1 MTLRNVKANEAE
13 TAYPK
18 LEDQLR
24 GSAKRWLITGA
35 SGFIGSNLLES
46 LLKLDQEVTG
56 LDNFA
61 TGKRENLDQV
71 RASVSAQQ
79 WSRLKFCE
87 ADIRD
92 PSVCLSSCHG
102 VHYIL
107 HHAALASVP
116 GSVADPLA
124 TNQSNVDGFL
134 NMLWAAR
141 EAKIQRF
148 VYASSSSVYGD
159 DGALPKVESQIGE
172 CLSPYALSKRVNEL
186 YAQIFARCYDTPCIG
201 LRYFNIFGPRQDPE
215 GAYAAV
221 IPKWIAAMLRDDE
234 VKIHGDGE
242 TTRDFCFVRNV
253 VQANLLAATVESP
266 GALNQVYN
274 VSVGERTTLNELFQ
288 KLRARLAPRFG
299 HLKNAKPTY
308 TDFRVGD
315 VRHSH
320 ADISKARA
328 LLGYEPAYNL
338 ERGLEEALEW
348 YLSNLGK

>member
-1 MTLRNVKANEAE
+1 MKLRDVNSE
-13 TAYPK
+13 TAYAK
-18 LEDQLR
+18 LEAQLR
-24 GSAKRWLITGA
+24 VSPKHWLITGVG
-35 SGFIGSNLLES
+35 GFIGSNLLES

-71 RASVSAQQ
+71 RASVSPQQ

-92 PSVCLSSCHG
+92 QSVCLSSSQG
-102 VHYIL
+102 VHYVL

-116 GSVADPLA
+116 GSIADPLA

-141 EAKIQRF
+141 EAKVQRF

-172 CLSPYALSKRVNEL
+172 CLSPYALTKRVNEL
-186 YAQIFARCYDTPCIG
+186 YAQVFARCYDTPCIG

-221 IPKWIAAMLRDDE
+221 IPKWIAAMLRGDE

-253 VQANLLAATVESP
+253 VQANLLAATAENPKAV
-266 GALNQVYN
+266 NQIYN
-274 VSVGERTTLNELFQ
+274 VSVGESTTLNQLYQ
-288 KLRARLAPRFG
+288 KLRNRLAPQFE
-299 HLKNAKPTY
+299 HLNRAKPTH
-308 TDFRVGD
+308 TEFRVGD

-320 ADISKARA
+320 ADISKARS
-328 LLGYEPAYNL
+328 LLGYEPGYNL
-338 ERGLEEALEW
+338 DRGLDEALEW
-348 YLSNLGK
+348 YVSNLGK